1 MNTETSPSTSTT
13 NPAFL
18 RPRNRRQIS
27 GDDETIS
34 ANNVHSLNPSRF
46 EVPGS
51 SSSSSRAVSPIPSR
65 HPSRH
70 VQPNNKVKQGTQRA
84 QYSGRSSP
92 SAGLQGSQIS
102 PPTFTAGLWESS
114 WSSIQGIATNLLSG
128 DTFGSTSRDQSA
140 TRQRKRPLEASI
152 TKSNGP
158 YQWGPSGTAE
168 KQLGRGT
175 KEERLAQVQA
185 KKRETLLTANG
196 FLNPDTRGRYK
207 RRDSEDRNIISA
219 APSENDERDALVYI
233 HKVRSSDTL
242 AGVMIKYNCQ
252 PNVFRKANRL
262 WPNDSIQAK
271 KIVVLPVDACGVRG
285 RKVPGPGSTLGS
297 ESSQDSIRTS
307 TDRNHPWSSSA
318 NSSDPKQ
325 TPLSSIPTSPSVSA
339 SGPDELPWRHDSW
352 VMIDKFSDPVEIAR
366 LSRSNLAFFP
376 PRRKKS
382 TSSSDLGTPSA
393 SLELSGDHCQGG
405 SPRRIEP
412 QSSSGSHFIHQ
423 LQGPGGVGTMGR
435 EVRNPG
441 PAPDGLNKLF
451 PKVAPRT
458 SFESEA
464 STASTGLENVG
475 GAIEGWVRKIATKA
489 AARVQSPAR
498 GRSGTSGIGD
508 LIELTNAFE
517 LGEEEEN
524 DDDDDDSN
532 TIGKNRYTPKVK
544 PAVRTWQ
551 DEQERMLREHFP
563 PRGRMFEESS
573 VRRKGD

>member
-1 MNTETSPSTSTT
+1 MNTETPSSTSTK

-27 GDDETIS
+27 GDDATLS

-51 SSSSSRAVSPIPSR
+51 SSSSSRAGSPIPIR

-70 VQPNNKVKQGTQRA
+70 VQPNNNVKQGMQRV
-84 QYSGRSSP
+84 QYSGRGSP
-92 SAGLQGSQIS
+92 SAGLQGSQTS
-102 PPTFTAGLWESS
+102 PSTFAAGLWETS
-114 WSSIQGIATNLLSG
+114 WSSIQGIATNLLNG

-140 TRQRKRPLEASI
+140 TRQRRRPHEVSTS

-158 YQWGPSGTAE
+158 AHWGPSGTAE

-175 KEERLAQVQA
+175 KEDRLAQVQA

-207 RRDSEDRNIISA
+207 RRDSEDRNILSA

-262 WPNDSIQAK
+262 WPHDSIQAK

-285 RKVPGPGSTLGS
+285 RKVPGPGSILGS
-297 ESSQDSIRTS
+297 ESSQDSMMTP
-307 TDRNHPWSSSA
+307 TKRNHPWSSSA
-318 NSSDPKQ
+318 NSSDTKE

-339 SGPDELPWRHDSW
+339 SGPEELPWRHDSW

-382 TSSSDLGTPSA
+382 TSFSDLGTPSA
-393 SLELSGDHCQGG
+393 SVELSRDPSQGG
-405 SPRRIEP
+405 SPRRKESR
-412 QSSSGSHFIHQ
+412 SSSGSHFIHQ
-423 LQGPGGVGTMGR
+423 LQGPGGVGTMGS

-451 PKVAPRT
+451 SKVAPRN

-489 AARVQSPAR
+489 AARVQSPATGR
-498 GRSGTSGIGD
+498 GGTSGIGD

-517 LGEEEEN
+517 LGEEDEN
-524 DDDDDDSN
+524 DDDDSN
-532 TIGKNRYTPKVK
+532 TIGKSHYTPKVK

-563 PRGRMFEESS
+563 PRGRMFEESG
-573 VRRKGD
+573 VRRKAL

>member
-1 MNTETSPSTSTT
+1 MNTETPTTTSAK

-18 RPRNRRQIS
+18 RPRNRRQVS
-27 GDDETIS
+27 EDDGTLS
-34 ANNVHSLNPSRF
+34 VNNVNSLNPSRF
-46 EVPGS
+46 GVAGS

-65 HPSRH
+65 HPSRP
-70 VQPNNKVKQGTQRA
+70 VQPIDNTKQRA
-84 QYSGRSSP
+84 QRFQNNARASPGVGSQGSYSSP
-92 SAGLQGSQIS
+92 STVAAS
-102 PPTFTAGLWESS
+102 LWETS

-128 DTFGSTSRDQSA
+128 DNFGSTSRDQSA
-140 TRQRKRPLEASI
+140 TRQRRRPLEATIS

-158 YQWGPSGTAE
+158 AHWGPSGNAE

-175 KEERLAQVQA
+175 KEDRLAQVQA

-196 FLNPDTRGRYK
+196 FLNPDATGRYK
-207 RRDSEDRNIISA
+207 RRDSEDRNTSSA
-219 APSENDERDALVYI
+219 APNENDDRDALVYI

-252 PNVFRKANRL
+252 PNAFRKANRL
-262 WPNDSIQAK
+262 WPNDSIQVK

-285 RKVPGPGSTLGS
+285 RKVLGPGSTLRS
-297 ESSQDSIRTS
+297 ESSQDSMRTP
-307 TDRNHPWSSSA
+307 TNTHHPWSSSA
-318 NSSDPKQ
+318 NSSDTKE

-339 SGPDELPWRHDSW
+339 SSPEELPWKHDSW
-352 VMIDKFSDPVEIAR
+352 VMIDKFADPVQIAR
-366 LSRSNLAFFP
+366 LSRSNLAYFP

-382 TSSSDLGTPSA
+382 ISFSDLDNPSA
-393 SLELSGDHCQGG
+393 SPELSRDRSQGR
-405 SPRRIEP
+405 SPRRKDSR
-412 QSSSGSHFIHQ
+412 SSSGSHFIHQ

-475 GAIEGWVRKIATKA
+475 GAIEGWVRKLATKA
-489 AARVQSPAR
+489 AAGVQSPAR
-498 GRSGTSGIGD
+498 GRGGTSGIGD

-517 LGEEEEN
+517 LGEEDEN
-524 DDDDDDSN
+524 DDDDSD
-532 TIGKNRYTPKVK
+532 TIGKNRNAPKLK
-544 PAVRTWQ
+544 YAVRTWQ
-551 DEQERMLREHFP
+551 EDQERMLREHFP
-563 PRGRMFEESS
+563 PRGRVFEESTA
-573 VRRKGD
+573 RRKGG

>member
-1 MNTETSPSTSTT
+1 MNTETPATTSAK

-18 RPRNRRQIS
+18 RPRNRRQVS
-27 GDDETIS
+27 DDDETLS
-34 ANNVHSLNPSRF
+34 VNNVNSLNPSRF

-51 SSSSSRAVSPIPSR
+51 SSSSSRVVSPIPSR
-65 HPSRH
+65 HPSRP
-70 VQPNNKVKQGTQRA
+70 VQPNNNSKQRA
-84 QYSGRSSP
+84 QRFQNHSRGSP
-92 SAGLQGSQIS
+92 GAASQGSQTS
-102 PPTFTAGLWESS
+102 PSTVAASLWETS

-140 TRQRKRPLEASI
+140 TRQRRRPLEATIS
-152 TKSNGP
+152 TKGNGLVH
-158 YQWGPSGTAE
+158 WGPSGNAE

-196 FLNPDTRGRYK
+196 FLNPDATGRYK
-207 RRDSEDRNIISA
+207 RRDSEDRNTTSA
-219 APSENDERDALVYI
+219 APTENDDRDALVYI

-262 WPNDSIQAK
+262 WPNDSIQVK
-271 KIVVLPVDACGVRG
+271 KTVVLPVDACGVRG
-285 RKVPGPGSTLGS
+285 RKVPGPGSTLRS
-297 ESSQDSIRTS
+297 ESSQDSMRTP
-307 TDRNHPWSSSA
+307 TNTHHPWSSSA
-318 NSSDPKQ
+318 NSSDTKE
-325 TPLSSIPTSPSVSA
+325 TPLSSIQTSPSVSA
-339 SGPDELPWRHDSW
+339 SSPEELPWKHDSW
-352 VMIDKFSDPVEIAR
+352 VMIDKFADPVEIAR
-366 LSRSNLAFFP
+366 LSRSNLAYFP

-382 TSSSDLGTPSA
+382 ISFSDLDNPSA
-393 SLELSGDHCQGG
+393 SLELSRDRSQGR
-405 SPRRIEP
+405 SPLRKES

-475 GAIEGWVRKIATKA
+475 GAIEGWVRKLATKA

-498 GRSGTSGIGD
+498 GRGGTSGIGD

-517 LGEEEEN
+517 LGEEDEN
-524 DDDDDDSN
+524 DDDDSN
-532 TIGKNRYTPKVK
+532 TIGKNRNAPKVK
-544 PAVRTWQ
+544 YAVRTWQ

-563 PRGRMFEESS
+563 PRGRVFEESS
-573 VRRKGD
+573 ARRKGG